1 MISHMETVRVL
12 GRAGKHSSL
21 PFRVNGSGQAHQ
33 FAPLA
38 PCDLLPSAVF
48 PRKLR
53 VSALSSD
60 FFHSLLD
67 AWGAGNALT
76 ILSSHEISAALRE
89 LKPCLSMGRA
99 NNDEPHST
107 VGSGLL
113 AVAGAPGR
121 GVSREKH
128 NFHAS
133 NSKLAAMCTGSCDGA
148 GDVHESQTVSLEYGG
163 RLTSRPV

>member
-1 MISHMETVRVL
+1 
-12 GRAGKHSSL
+12 
-21 PFRVNGSGQAHQ
+21 
-33 FAPLA
+33 
-38 PCDLLPSAVF
+38 
-48 PRKLR
+48 
-53 VSALSSD
+53 
-60 FFHSLLD
+60 
-67 AWGAGNALT
+67 
-76 ILSSHEISAALRE
+76 
-89 LKPCLSMGRA
+89 MGRA